1 MLDARL
7 HGFAIDVQQDLAGE
21 RAARLNLALA
31 DLAASRRA
39 RVLEAVTVRLA
50 GAADSP
56 TLTRL
61 AQLDCASALSHPILL
76 AELSGQPVAAVS
88 LADGAVVADPFV
100 PTAELVALLKLR
112 ARQLR
117 GAGADRGRGTP
128 RPGVLRRFRRAALGA
143 RA

>member
-7 HGFAIDVQQDLAGE
+7 HGFTIDVQQDLVNE

-31 DLAASRRA
+31 DLAANRRA
-39 RVLEAVTVRLA
+39 RLLEAVTVRLA
-50 GAADSP
+50 GVADTP
-56 TLTRL
+56 ALARL
-61 AQLDCASALSHPILL
+61 AQLDSATAPDQPILL

-100 PTAELVALLKLR
+100 PTAEVVALLKLR

-117 GAGADRGRGTP
+117 RASPGRGAP
-128 RPGVLRRFRRAALGA
+128 RPRRLRRFRRAALGA

>member
-7 HGFAIDVQQDLAGE
+7 HGFAIDVQQDLVNE

-31 DLAASRRA
+31 DLAANRRA
-39 RVLEAVTVRLA
+39 RLLETVTVRLA
-50 GAADSP
+50 GVADTP
-56 TLTRL
+56 ALTRL
-61 AQLDCASALSHPILL
+61 AQLDCASAPSHPILL

-88 LADGAVVADPFV
+88 LSDGAVVADPFV
-100 PTAELVALLKLR
+100 PTAELIALLKLR

-117 GAGADRGRGTP
+117 RASPSRGAP
-128 RPGVLRRFRRAALGA
+128 RRRRMRRFRRAALGA